1 MFEKYG
7 IIVTFAIILFWMAIA
22 SGILYL
28 LGVCLKFDKE
38 RLASIREIL
47 KTFIAFSL
55 LFFIV
60 AWLTQ

>member
-7 IIVTFAIILFWMAIA
+7 VVMTFAIILFWLAVV

-28 LGVCLKFDKE
+28 AGVCLKFDKE
-38 RLASIREIL
+38 RLTSVREIL
-47 KTFIAFSL
+47 KTFISFSL
-55 LFFIV
+55 LFFLV

>member
-22 SGILYL
+22 SGVLYL

>member
-7 IIVTFAIILFWMAIA
+7 IIITFSIILFWMAIV

-38 RLASIREIL
+38 RLSAIRDIL
-47 KTFIAFSL
+47 KTFIVFSL

>member
-7 IIVTFAIILFWMAIA
+7 IIITFSIILFWMAVV
-22 SGILYL
+22 SGVLYL
-28 LGVCLKFDKE
+28 LGVCLKFDKG
-38 RLASIREIL
+38 RLTAIRDIFR
-47 KTFIAFSL
+47 TFIAFSL

>member
-7 IIVTFAIILFWMAIA
+7 IVMAFAIILFWLAAA
-22 SGILYL
+22 SGILFL
-28 LGVCLKFDKE
+28 AGVCLKFDKE
-38 RLASIREIL
+38 RLASIKEIL
-47 KTFIAFSL
+47 RTFIGSSL